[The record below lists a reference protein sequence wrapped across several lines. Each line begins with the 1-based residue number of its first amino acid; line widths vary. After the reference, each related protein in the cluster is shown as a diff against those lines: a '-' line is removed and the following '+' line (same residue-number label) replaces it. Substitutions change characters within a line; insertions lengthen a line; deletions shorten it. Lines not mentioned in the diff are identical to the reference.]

1 MFDTAQWP
9 MVWTGFLLMAVSVRL
24 SVTVRTHRHR
34 RTGPARRPSHLE
46 WLPGLA
52 GLIAV
57 VGAGPRCLRAGSSV
71 LAVTDDLARVAGAAV
86 PVLLLYGAVVL
97 LRRQRG

>member
-1 MFDTAQWP
+1 MFDSAQWP
-9 MVWTGFLLMAVSVRL
+9 MVWTGFLMIAVSVRL
-24 SVTVRTHRHR
+24 AVTVRGYRHR

-52 GLIAV
+52 GLIGV
-57 VGAGPRCLRAGSSV
+57 VGAGPRVLRASDSV
-71 LAVTDDLARVAGAAV
+71 LVVTDDLAGAATGAV
-86 PVLLLYGAVVL
+86 LVLLLYGAVVL